1 MAKLTSAIW
10 QGLRKDLQNMAL
22 GITGM
27 IIPIREINR
36 AEGEIGYTSKKGG
49 IHLATDNEMLDT
61 MTTREKVSFITGVFA
76 HELMHKIAT
85 DFVELERVRDSITEP
100 REAEIFWSIA
110 NVVEDPSIEAQAK
123 HYFGG
128 WLLKC
133 LHRTIMVIFRDTP
146 PLGDEVCD
154 FTEYMNA
161 MIMYGDG
168 GMLKGKFHST
178 EAKKYFYATLP
189 LVDRSI
195 EERDAKKR
203 IKLQYEIFLKTKPL
217 WEDIANQ
224 RKMMDELRQLMK
236 EHGKSMSGSG
246 NRPMPLDRNEDATDP
261 ASDKKQKRR
270 KATYRKISK
279 EEMEALLESGEH
291 RNGAAPDGDVEI
303 LYCDEDV
310 EVPESKEGTIAS
322 ADGNEDNMGAGT
334 AFKDDGEGA
343 KGQSEKGS
351 DPRDGNGIRTEAEAG
366 GGVGASGTPDYDKEA
381 TIDEE
386 EYELS
391 DSDIERIDRM
401 VEEAKTEAA
410 SAADAKEKCNSDDL
424 SAPNVDVNYSGV
436 RCLNRKVNKS
446 PTEKLLMQYDSIVN
460 KLSRDINT
468 LYNQMRRII
477 ANDAAEREYR
487 NSGRINVGRVYGGRV
502 TSRLFER
509 NIDPANKA
517 NMCVE
522 LLVDISGSMS
532 GNKKWYQAMQC
543 TIGLAEVF
551 AKLHIPCKVI
561 GFTAD
566 TNGYDVVH
574 YHYMHWLNTKDER
587 LNLLNL
593 QPEANNFDGYSIRYA
608 AEMLKRRKEE
618 HKILFVLSDGSP
630 ACYYYGR
637 ANGITDTSDAIRQA
651 AKHMEVIGV
660 GIGDND
666 DKVWRAMYQSCS
678 FIQVKTPSD
687 LFTNIG
693 VEIQKIMKKW

>member
-10 QGLRKDLQNMAL
+10 QGLKKDLQNLAL
-22 GITGM
+22 GITGKM
-27 IIPIREINR
+27 ISIHEIDR
-36 AEGEIGYTSKKGG
+36 SEGEIGYTSKKGG
-49 IHLATDNEMLDT
+49 IHLAIDNEMFDT

-85 DFVELERVRDSITEP
+85 DFMELERVRDSITEP

-123 HYFGG
+123 YYFGG

-146 PLGDEVCD
+146 PLGDEACD

-168 GMLKGKFHST
+168 GIIKGKFRSA
-178 EAKKYFYATLP
+178 EAKKYFYATVP

-195 EERDAKKR
+195 DERDAKKR

-224 RKMMDELRQLMK
+224 RKMMDELRKLMK
-236 EHGKSMSGSG
+236 DHGKSMSGSG
-246 NRPMPLDRNEDATDP
+246 DRPMPLDRNEDATDP

-279 EEMEALLESGEH
+279 EEMEALLENGGPS
-291 RNGAAPDGDVEI
+291 NGAAPDGDVEI

-310 EVPESKEGTIAS
+310 ETPEGNKGVAAS
-322 ADGNEDNMGAGT
+322 ADGDEETKGADTASTDDGDKASGQPEHDDAASEGDAHTEDNA
-334 AFKDDGEGA
+334 
-343 KGQSEKGS
+343 
-351 DPRDGNGIRTEAEAG
+351 AG
-366 GGVGASGTPDYDKEA
+366 GIGTSGTPDYDKEA
-381 TIDEE
+381 TIDDE

-391 DSDIERIDRM
+391 ASDIERIDRM
-401 VEEAKTEAA
+401 IEEAKTEAA
-410 SAADAKEKCNSDDL
+410 SAADAKTKCNDDDL

-446 PTEKLLMQYDSIVN
+446 PSETLINQYDTIVN
-460 KLSRDINT
+460 ELSRDINT
-468 LYNQMRRII
+468 LYNQIRRII

-522 LLVDISGSMS
+522 LLVDISGSMN
-532 GNKKWYQAMQC
+532 GDKKWYQAMLC

-551 AKLHIPCKVI
+551 AKLHITCKVI

-566 TNGYDVVH
+566 TAGYDVLH

-593 QPEANNFDGYSIRYA
+593 RPSANNFDGYSIRYA
-608 AEMLKRRKEE
+608 TEMLKRRKEE
-618 HKILFVLSDGSP
+618 HKILFVLSDGAP
-630 ACYYYGR
+630 ACHYYCGR
-637 ANGITDTSDAIRQA
+637 NGIADTSDAIRQA
-651 AKHMEVIGV
+651 TKHTEVIGV

-666 DKVWRAMYQSCS
+666 DRIWRAMYQSCS

-693 VEIQKIMKKW
+693 VEIQKIIRKW